1 MYEIWGPLFFGS
13 VTDFNKKFDP
23 KSDPDKIEIDFI
35 ESRVQDHSGIEA
47 LRGVANKYLDL
58 GKEIKLTHLS
68 PECKELLMRH
78 NPEFDTIIESSI
90 EDPRYHIATDLLDA
104 EV

>member
-1 MYEIWGPLFFGS
+1 
-13 VTDFNKKFDP
+13 
-23 KSDPDKIEIDFI
+23 
-35 ESRVQDHSGIEA
+35 
-47 LRGVANKYLDL
+47 
-58 GKEIKLTHLS
+58 
-68 PECKELLMRH
+68 MRH